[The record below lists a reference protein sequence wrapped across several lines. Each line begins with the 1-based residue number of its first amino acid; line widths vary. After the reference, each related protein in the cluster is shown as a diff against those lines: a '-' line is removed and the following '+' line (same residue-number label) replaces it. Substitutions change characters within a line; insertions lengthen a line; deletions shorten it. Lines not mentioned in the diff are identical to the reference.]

1 MSIKLQKNG
10 RFLARIQ
17 LPTGERNTEGHMKYR
32 AVQETFDT
40 KTEAENWQR
49 KKKDSVKFKGA
60 ENLLGAAELS
70 EFREAKSLARG
81 EDLRSVVKFWLK
93 HHPAENSLTCR
104 EVWEKYESSKAWANY
119 APKTQENKR
128 HGLKKFMAEY
138 GDVAISEVTVEAFEA
153 YLENNFDMVKTRNT
167 NASTVK
173 TMFKWAAD
181 RKQGYLPVNQLKFVE
196 HEVDQYKEPT
206 TLSIEQ
212 VRNLFDAAIEHAPR
226 VVPFLALEFFA
237 GIRTEELEKINGADI
252 DTKEKSIF
260 IRAGVAKGKGKG
272 KEAETARLLEEL
284 PEAVWSWLEACGY
297 DGNLDKTNHKDRIRK
312 AYINAGIKDEGNMNK
327 GEFHSVARH
336 CFASYAYALYQDAGK
351 VRKWT
356 GHTGGDVIFKRHY
369 AALKKK
375 AQGESYF
382 KILPTG
388 KIDAG
393 VQPNLKGATKELTDE
408 QLLTVAGV
416 MNQSQIAKAY
426 GVSPT
431 AIRKRLKALKH

>member
-1 MSIKLQKNG
+1 MSIKLKKNG
-10 RFLARIQ
+10 RYLARIQ
-17 LPTGERNTEGHMKYR
+17 LSTGERDANGQMKYR

-60 ENLLGAAELS
+60 ENLLGASDLA
-70 EFREAKSLARG
+70 EFREAKAIARN
-81 EDLRSVVKFWLK
+81 EDLRAVAKFWLT
-93 HHPAENSLTCR
+93 HHPASDSLTCR

-119 APKTQENKR
+119 APKTQDNKR
-128 HGLKKFMAEY
+128 HGLKKFIAEF
-138 GDVAISEVTVEAFEA
+138 GDMAISSVTVEAFEA
-153 YLENNFDMVKTRNT
+153 YLENQFDVVKTRNT

-196 HEVDQYKEPT
+196 HEVEQYKEPT
-206 TLSIEQ
+206 TLTVEQ
-212 VRNLFDAAIEHAPR
+212 VKKLFDAAIKHVPG
-226 VVPFLALEFFA
+226 VVPFMALEFFA
-237 GIRTEELEKINGADI
+237 GIRTEELEKMDGADI
-252 DTKEKSIF
+252 DLKEKSIF
-260 IRAGVAKGKGKG
+260 IRAGVAKGKGRG

-284 PEAVWSWLEACGY
+284 PDTVWQWLEACGY
-297 DGNLDKTNHKDRIRK
+297 EGKLDRTNHKDRIRK
-312 AYINAGIKDEGNMNK
+312 AYIEAGIKEKGNMNK

-375 AQGESYF
+375 ADGRAYF
-382 KILPTG
+382 DILPEGTIIEPP
-388 KIDAG
+388 KR
-393 VQPNLKGATKELTDE
+393 NLAGATKSLSDQE
-408 QLLTVAGV
+408 LLTVSKV
-416 MNQSQIAKAY
+416 MNDSQIARAY
-426 GVSPT
+426 GVSPN
-431 AIRKRLKALKH
+431 AIKKRLGKLKK